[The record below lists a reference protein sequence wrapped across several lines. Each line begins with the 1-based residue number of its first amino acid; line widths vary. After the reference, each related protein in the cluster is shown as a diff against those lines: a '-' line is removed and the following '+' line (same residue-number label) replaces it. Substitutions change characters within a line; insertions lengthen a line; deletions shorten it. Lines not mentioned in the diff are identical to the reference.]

1 MFGGGQERGLR
12 PGTLNVPGIAGFG
25 EACGLAAAEM
35 VSEGERLRAQRDR
48 LWAAL
53 TADLDGVHLNGS
65 AQMRL
70 PGNLNV
76 SFEGIR
82 AHRLLGA
89 LTVLAVSSSSAC
101 TSSSTKPSATLEAIG
116 VPEDLAAASLRIGL
130 GRFTTSEEVDFAAAK
145 IVAAVGKLRG

>member
-1 MFGGGQERGLR
+1 
-12 PGTLNVPGIAGFG
+12 
-25 EACGLAAAEM
+25 M
-35 VSEGERLRAQRDR
+35 VSEADRLRLQRDR
-48 LWAAL
+48 LWTAL
-53 TADLDGVHLNGS
+53 TVGLGGVHLNGS
-65 AQMRL
+65 VRRRL

-101 TSSSTKPSATLEAIG
+101 TSSSTRPSATLEAIG

-145 IVAAVGKLRG
+145 IVAAVSRLRG